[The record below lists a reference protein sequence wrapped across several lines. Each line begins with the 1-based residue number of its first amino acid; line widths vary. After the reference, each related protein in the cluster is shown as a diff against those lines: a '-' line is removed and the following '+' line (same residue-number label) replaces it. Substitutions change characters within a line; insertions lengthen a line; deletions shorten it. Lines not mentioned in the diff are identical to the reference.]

1 VRSRHVKP
9 AINRTGRTLLPSDV
23 ERKSLN
29 IVFADIGQWR
39 CTQMADDKSKQ
50 DNRDRSKVSS
60 SEEYEVQYLMTKYD
74 LSRNR
79 ALELIIKHNR
89 SRKEIEREL
98 DAVDI

>member
-1 VRSRHVKP
+1 
-9 AINRTGRTLLPSDV
+9 
-23 ERKSLN
+23 
-29 IVFADIGQWR
+29 
-39 CTQMADDKSKQ
+39 MADDKSKQ

-89 SRKEIEREL
+89 SRKEIVFAAGGFRHYNNEEEALKGFDGLL
-98 DAVDI
+98 DRRA

>member
-1 VRSRHVKP
+1 MWLRRLKFE
-9 AINRTGRTLLPSDV
+9 PS
-23 ERKSLN
+23 KSN
-29 IVFADIGQWR
+29 TREGYGTKMTEHCFSEISQWR
-39 CTQMADDKSKQ
+39 LAQMADDKSKQ

-98 DAVDI
+98 EAVDI